1 MQKGAETVYSVGDK
15 IVHPQHGAGMIT
27 KIDRQEVRGR
37 QCDYFT
43 IQILH
48 NRMTVMVPVENAALA
63 GLRSVVAAEVVN
75 EVLEV
80 LRDDPSEM
88 PENWSQR
95 YRLNRDK
102 LKSGDVFA
110 VAEVVRNLATREAAR
125 ALPPGEKEMLTRA
138 KRILASELMYARD
151 LSEDKAMALLRDA
164 LTHIH
169 GDGPDTA

>member
-1 MQKGAETVYSVGDK
+1 
-15 IVHPQHGAGMIT
+15 MIT
-27 KIDRQEVRGR
+27 KIERQDVRGR
-37 QCDYFT
+37 QCDYLT

-48 NRMTVMVPVENAALA
+48 NRMTVMVPVEHAARA

-80 LRDDPSEM
+80 LRGDPSEM

-95 YRLNRDK
+95 YRQNRDK

-125 ALPPGEKEMLTRA
+125 ALPPGEKEMFTRA
-138 KRILASELMYARD
+138 KTILASELMFARD
-151 LSEDKAMALLRDA
+151 LGEDETAALLRDA
-164 LTHIH
+164 LTHVP
-169 GDGPDTA
+169 GDGPGTA